1 MLRFCTKNIH
11 QSWLVV
17 AMCVG
22 VVVGTVLALV
32 FRISFFVASLW
43 VWAAVGI
50 MVIGYFWPKTFWLIA
65 AVVAGMILAFY
76 RSSQELNGEDY
87 IRQFHN
93 QIVMVRG
100 RIDGDPETDESGTK
114 IKLMDLK
121 FGEEGVAVSGGLYV
135 SEYRNEDL
143 ARGDNVVLKGK
154 LVEGFGTY
162 AGYMYKPSIEK
173 IMKPKPGDWVL
184 AVRNWFSERVRG
196 LILEPQA
203 NLGLSYL
210 LGMKAGLPDDLD
222 ENLRTVGLVHIVVAS
237 GAHLSILIE
246 IARKIFGK
254 LSRFAGLLFSVIFV
268 VFFMAMVGWTPSIM
282 RAGIMT
288 ILTLLAWYVGR
299 KFAPWRIILIVA
311 AGTLLVSPMFII
323 NLGWLLS
330 FASFAGIMILGPRLT
345 KFFYGEKKP
354 GFVAEIIITTL
365 AATLMTLPIILY
377 YYGTVSLI
385 SVVANLL
392 ILPTLPYAM
401 GLVFLTGVVAGV
413 PLVET
418 VAGFVATKILD
429 FHIMVVEFF
438 GGMKSFLIE
447 IEPYQAWVF
456 LIYLMIFAPLVIG
469 LIRQKMVKLREEN
482 YQLF

>member
-11 QSWLVV
+11 QSWLAV
-17 AMCVG
+17 AMCAG

-32 FRISFFVASLW
+32 FGISFFVAQLW
-43 VWAAVGI
+43 VWVAAGI
-50 MVIGYFWPKTFWLIA
+50 MVIGYFWPKAFWLIA

-87 IRQFHN
+87 IRKFHN
-93 QIVMVRG
+93 QTVMVSG

-114 IKLMDLK
+114 IKLKDLK
-121 FGEEGVAVSGGLYV
+121 FGEEGVAVSGSLYV

-162 AGYMYKPSIEK
+162 AGYMYRPSIEK

-184 AVRNWFSERVRG
+184 GIRNWFAKRVAS
-196 LILEPQA
+196 LVPEPQVK
-203 NLGLSYL
+203 LGLSYL

-282 RAGIMT
+282 RAGVMT

-311 AGTLLVSPMFII
+311 AGTLLANPMFII

-354 GFVAEIIITTL
+354 GFVAEVVITTL

-377 YYGTVSLI
+377 YYGMVSLI
-385 SVVANLL
+385 SVIANLL

-401 GLVFLTGVVAGV
+401 GLVFLTGAVAGV

-418 VAGFVATKILD
+418 VAGSMATKILD
-429 FHIMVVEFF
+429 FHIVVVEFF
-438 GGMKSFLIE
+438 GGMKSFLIK
-447 IEPYQAWVF
+447 IEPYQVWVF
-456 LIYLMIFAPLVIG
+456 GIYLVIFVPLVIG
-469 LIRQKMVKLREEN
+469 LIRRKMVKLREEN